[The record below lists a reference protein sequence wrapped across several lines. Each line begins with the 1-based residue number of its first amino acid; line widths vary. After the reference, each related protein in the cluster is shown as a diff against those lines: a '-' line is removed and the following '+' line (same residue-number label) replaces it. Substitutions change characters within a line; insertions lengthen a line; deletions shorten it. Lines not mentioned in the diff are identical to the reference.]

1 MAEQDIINA
10 RKEHLKWLK
19 ENAVEL
25 YPLVSGKSEN
35 IAEIK
40 ERFEK
45 AGESFDASVS
55 GRVTAVRLMGK
66 AAFAEIFS
74 NGNKIQLYIKRDEIP
89 DDFNVFKKT
98 DIGDFANVSGFV
110 FKTKMGETTIHTKKF
125 TFLCKS
131 ARPLPE
137 KWHGLRDEEQL
148 LRKRY
153 LDILTN
159 ERSRNNFKARSRVI
173 SGIRK
178 FLDDRKFME
187 VETPI
192 LHGIAGGAEAE
203 PFKTHH
209 NALDLDLNLRI
220 APELYLKRLL
230 VAGYDRVYELGRNF
244 RNEGIS
250 TRHNPEFTMLEL
262 YQAYSNCQG
271 MMDLCEEL
279 IKDAALRAFPG
290 EEPAL
295 VTGKPF
301 RRIAVFEALKEKTG
315 INFEGNLERGF
326 LTESASKL
334 GIEFEKDASP
344 AKLFENLSEGVLLEG
359 VTEPVFMHDFPEEF
373 SPLAKPKPGTKIAD
387 RFELYMNGMEI
398 ANAYSELNDP
408 SKQRE
413 HFEAQAA
420 SGAGKNIDEDFL
432 EALEYGMP
440 PAGGLGIGIDRLVM
454 VLIKS
459 SSVKDVIIFPQLK
472 KK

>member
-1 MAEQDIINA
+1 VAEQDIINA

-295 VTGKPF
+295 VTDKPF

-315 INFEGNLERGF
+315 INFEGNSEKKRAVIRNSSIGFIFQQPSFLPEFTALENVLMPALIGASDCKAARGRA
-326 LTESASKL
+326 E
-334 GIEFEKDASP
+334 EF
-344 AKLFENLSEGVLLEG
+344 FEGVGMSARCNHFPSQLSGGELQRL
-359 VTEPVFMHDFPEEF
+359 TILRALINEP
-373 SPLAKPKPGTKIAD
+373 
-387 RFELYMNGMEI
+387 EI
-398 ANAYSELNDP
+398 ILCDEPTGQL
-408 SKQRE
+408 
-413 HFEAQAA
+413 
-420 SGAGKNIDEDFL
+420 DEDN
-432 EALEYGMP
+432 A
-440 PAGGLGIGIDRLVM
+440 ALVM
-454 VLIKS
+454 KTLREVARDGS
-459 SSVKDVIIFPQLK
+459 SSVVFVTHNQVLTKDAETVINLRGGRIEN
-472 KK
+472 